1 MTDIAELGYR
11 VDSSG
16 LVEGTKALDDNAA
29 AADKAG
35 AAAERLEK
43 SQQGT
48 GKSASFWANEQAK
61 INARVQEMERIEQR
75 TAVAT
80 KQAATATE
88 ARELNLQKLLGQIN
102 PTVAAL
108 NRLAEQEDRLA
119 RARDLGLL
127 KPQVWQQY
135 QNQLDATRSSLL
147 ATSNGMGRLN
157 LHTIEAQQSVA
168 VLFRALATG
177 NFSQVQSS
185 ITSLTARS
193 GALSAMF
200 SATGIAVAGLA
211 VGLGVLA
218 ASTYNAQKEMDD
230 YNAVLLIAGNSA
242 GLTASGLRAVADDVG
257 RATGRYDEARRAVMA
272 LAESGR
278 LSGDM
283 LAKVA
288 TTAVGFAQ
296 LTGQD
301 AADIAK
307 KLEGIAKEP
316 SKALL
321 QLNGDYHM
329 LTAAVLEHT
338 TALEDQGRQA
348 EAASY
353 AMIEAMAELDRR
365 TERAKEQTMALTGMV
380 GRLRAEWQAFAG
392 ELSKITNPTIDIN
405 ITQVQ
410 QKLAA
415 LQSGAFTA
423 PRYLIPGMR
432 EQDIASLQEQL
443 RILTQQRDEM
453 EDIARGEAFVSKIRQ
468 DGVEAYTQINGV
480 LDRAK
485 SGTDKLEESTRRLKA
500 SYEALRGSN
509 PDSALLKGVQFGANG
524 SIRGGSYDV
533 AFAQLVKDSQRGT
546 GRAAGISQSE
556 KDANSLARAYASL
569 NEQMAQQIA
578 LYGDTSRVAATRYQI
593 ERGNLKGLRSDLAE
607 VLIAQAAQLD
617 AQNRQ
622 KEATQAL
629 TRLQSELN
637 RSENQGLA
645 TARER
650 LRILNEAKGE
660 GVISDG
666 EYDATLAKI
675 LSAGG
680 DAPKVKGVDALY
692 GGASGELSKLN
703 KEQAELEV
711 WYSQRIQTLDAL
723 RREESAI
730 NASYDAQ
737 ALAARA
743 EYNASMAD
751 IDDARRNVMLT
762 AAEQGFGAVA
772 DIMRRST
779 DEQSGIYRAAFA
791 VSKAFSVAKA
801 ALAAKDAV
809 SSALTSGLP
818 FPANIAAM
826 ATAAAAVAN
835 LVSEVSAVGMAHDG
849 IHSVP
854 TEGTWLLNKGE
865 RVLTAGTAA
874 KMDATLD
881 RIASSREAG
890 PGAGG
895 NVYAPT
901 ININGDP
908 DARTVA
914 LVEQRVIRGM
924 QQNYDRISS
933 ELTTGQ
939 GRVGK
944 GLRRGNNVSR
954 RVT

>member
-1 MTDIAELGYR
+1 MTDIAELGYK

-43 SQQGT
+43 SQKDT

-61 INARVQEMERIEQR
+61 INARVQEMEQIEQR
-75 TAVAT
+75 AGRAT
-80 KQAATATE
+80 QQAARATE

-108 NRLAEQEDRLA
+108 NRLAEQEDKLA

-135 QNQLDATRSSLL
+135 QTMLDTTRAKTLEVSRTSSVLGG
-147 ATSNGMGRLN
+147 SIGNLN
-157 LHTIEAQQSVA
+157 LQTIEAQQSIVM
-168 VLFRALATG
+168 LLRSLASG
-177 NFSQVQSS
+177 DLMGAQSS
-185 ITSLTARS
+185 ITSLTART
-193 GALSAMF
+193 GALGAAF
-200 SATGIAVAGLA
+200 TATGVAVGGAVAA
-211 VGLGVLA
+211 IAAIGVA
-218 ASTYNAQKEMDD
+218 AAKGYMEMRDLDRLLIGMGGSAGALTGSLSNARNEIGRMTGD
-230 YNAVLLIAGNSA
+230 YQGASVAINQVIQGGKVLSDNAVSIASA
-242 GLTASGLRAVADDVG
+242 ATSIASLTGQSIASVTSSIADLADGGTDALVKLNRQYGFLTVASFNQIEAVRSEKGETA
-257 RATGRYDEARRAVMA
+257 ALQLA
-272 LAESGR
+272 LAELERTQNDRVRSMRESAGTLETAWRGVKGEIMDTIQAFKNIGR
-278 LSGDM
+278 TDIEQRLQEAIWE
-283 LAKVA
+283 LHNVRA
-288 TTAVGFAQ
+288 TTFGDPMQSERYMKARAQ
-296 LTGQD
+296 VSQLLGERMDMQD
-301 AADIAK
+301 REWADERQRRREKELIEVQAAAK
-307 KLEGIAKEP
+307 
-316 SKALL
+316 
-321 QLNGDYHM
+321 
-329 LTAAVLEHT
+329 
-338 TALEDQGRQA
+338 A
-348 EAASY
+348 EAAS
-353 AMIEAMAELDRR
+353 ASEAINLQLSGLDRVS
-365 TERAKEQTMALTGMV
+365 AKL
-380 GRLRAEWQAFAG
+380 
-392 ELSKITNPTIDIN
+392 
-405 ITQVQ
+405 
-410 QKLAA
+410 
-415 LQSGAFTA
+415 
-423 PRYLIPGMR
+423 
-432 EQDIASLQEQL
+432 
-443 RILTQQRDEM
+443 
-453 EDIARGEAFVSKIRQ
+453 IARNKIIEQYNKLSDNDARHF
-468 DGVEAYTQINGV
+468 DGSMQRLISNSDAEI
-480 LDRAK
+480 
-485 SGTDKLEESTRRLKA
+485 DKRFSRSEGR
-500 SYEALRGSN
+500 
-509 PDSALLKGVQFGANG
+509 
-524 SIRGGSYDV
+524 
-533 AFAQLVKDSQRGT
+533 SQP
-546 GRAAGISQSE
+546 E

-569 NEQMAQQIA
+569 NDQMAQQIA

-593 ERGNLKGLRSDLAE
+593 ERGNLKGLRTDLAE

-622 KEATQAL
+622 KAAMEGL
-629 TRLQSELN
+629 NRLSAELN
-637 RSENQGLA
+637 RSENQSLA

-660 GVISDG
+660 GVVSDD
-666 EYDATLAKI
+666 EYSSTLTRI
-675 LSAGG
+675 LSAGAE
-680 DAPKVKGVDALY
+680 APKVKGVDALY

-772 DIMRRST
+772 EIMRRST

-849 IHSVP
+849 IDSVP

-881 RIASSREAG
+881 RIAASRAGG
-890 PGAGG
+890 PGGGG

-908 DARTVA
+908 DARTLVM
-914 LVEQRVIRGM
+914 VEQRVRRGM

-954 RVT
+954 RVS